1 MKVTILGTS
10 SSSGLPTYMCD
21 CEACIKALQD
31 GMRRRQSMTS
41 LEVNGAFYLVDCGFD
56 PILAGVVGYHQKID
70 GIFLSHLHLDHMYGL
85 YSPNWRRMRG
95 EQIPVYH
102 SFDQVS
108 DEDALDVSFFRPF
121 SRYVARQQRFDFR
134 SIGTWEEM
142 ELPGVRVTCLPL
154 RHDKHDS
161 AYYTSAAWGY
171 LFEDLS
177 SKARFAYLCDTLG
190 LDQEVAEFLREKKVD
205 LAIIDATFG
214 LEPARDGHNSF
225 ETALEIFTAI
235 EAKQVALTHV
245 NHTSLGEADF
255 RGLRALK
262 DFCPEKVVVAEDGM
276 QWEFA

>member
-1 MKVTILGTS
+1 MEVTILGTS

-21 CEACIKALQD
+21 CEACIKAFEE
-31 GMRRRQSMTS
+31 GKRRRQSMTS
-41 LEVNGAFYLVDCGFD
+41 FEVDGAFYMVDCGFD
-56 PILAGVVGYHQKID
+56 PILAGIVGYYQKID
-70 GIFLSHLHLDHMYGL
+70 GVFLSHLHLDHMYGL

-95 EQIPVYH
+95 DQIPVYH
-102 SFDQVS
+102 PFDQMP
-108 DEDALDVSFFRPF
+108 DEDALDASFFRPF

-134 SIGTWEEM
+134 SIRTWEQM

-177 SKARFAYLCDTLG
+177 GQARWAYLCDTLG
-190 LDQEVAEFLREKKVD
+190 LDEEVVLFLRDKQVD

-214 LEPARDGHNSF
+214 LEPARDGHNNF

-235 EAKQVALTHV
+235 NAKQVALTHV
-245 NHTSLGEADF
+245 NHSSLGESDLSQ
-255 RGLRALK
+255 LRKL
-262 DFCPEKVVVAEDGM
+262 EKFDSERVVVAEDGM
-276 QWEFA
+276 QWTFR